1 MRLVSNVV
9 GESSGAT
16 LGVSLI
22 DELSRQL
29 MIRKSLLS
37 SSNNTNTIVT
47 LKPPQQNKPY
57 SCELCSR
64 TFNSKYNVVR
74 HLKQYHAERRMFK
87 CTVCGRDY
95 KWIDSLY
102 KHMKIHKKVVV
113 VPPDNTKHDEVLLI
127 EEDDDDEESNNI
139 NSNS

>member
-1 MRLVSNVV
+1 VRLVSNVV
-9 GESSGAT
+9 GESSGTT

-47 LKPPQQNKPY
+47 LKPSQQNKPY
-57 SCELCSR
+57 SCELCNR

-102 KHMKIHKKVVV
+102 KHMKIHKQVVV
-113 VPPDNTKHDEVLLI
+113 VPPDNTKPDEVLLI
-127 EEDDDDEESNNI
+127 DGDDDDEESNNNNL
-139 NSNS
+139 NS

>member
-9 GESSGAT
+9 GENSGAT

-29 MIRKSLLS
+29 MIRKSLFS
-37 SSNNTNTIVT
+37 SSTTSSTIVP
-47 LKPPQQNKPY
+47 LNPPQQNKPS

-102 KHMKIHKKVVV
+102 KHMKIHKQIVV
-113 VPPDNTKHDEVLLI
+113 VPPDNTKPDEVLLI
-127 EEDDDDEESNNI
+127 DGDDDDEESNNNNL
-139 NSNS
+139 NS